1 MNNFAY
7 RVRDLAGEERVGYR
21 RGDSGEAVY
30 AWLHNQGLIPI
41 EVVPV
46 APSSA
51 PKDRGLGYKEPK
63 YSELA
68 AFCWQLATMLDGGV
82 LITTALETIAED
94 IDNLPFRHALLNVRD
109 FIKKGESLS
118 SSISRF
124 PKVFNNLFCATIV
137 AGETSGSL
145 SEVLRRMGEYYAR
158 RDKFAKKIQTALA
171 YPIFVVSFVFVI
183 LVIMMVL
190 IIPRFRMIFEQ
201 MGNKLPAFTQGFMNF
216 YDMVASHS
224 LLIVVCLVSF
234 VVLLLIYN
242 KTYEGHMKLCKL
254 ALSVPLMGRIASQ
267 AFIATFCRTMAT
279 LLSAGV
285 SIIESFDIL
294 SEMTNN
300 AVIRDAVVN
309 SKENL
314 IEGSGVSLAMMETG
328 FFPNMVT
335 RMVQVGERSGT
346 LPVVLERASD
356 YYETKMDTTITTLLN
371 LLGPIVIVV
380 VGVGVLVVVV
390 ALYLPI
396 FSMSDATFA

>member
-46 APSSA
+46 ASSSA
-51 PKDRGLGYKEPK
+51 VKDRGFGYKEPK

-82 LITTALETIAED
+82 LITTAIETIAED
-94 IDNLPFRHALLNVRD
+94 IENLPFRHALLNVGE

-145 SEVLRRMGEYYAR
+145 SEVLRRLGEYYAR

-201 MGNKLPAFTQGFMNF
+201 MGSKLPAFTQGFMNF

-224 LLIVVCLVSF
+224 LLIVICLVSF
-234 VVLLLIYN
+234 LVLLFIYN

-300 AVIRDAVVN
+300 AVIRDAVVS

-314 IEGSGVSLAMMETG
+314 IEGSGVSLAMSETG

>member
-7 RVRDLAGEERVGYR
+7 RARSLAGDETIGYR
-21 RGDSGEAVY
+21 RGSSGEEVY
-30 AWLHNQGLIPI
+30 AWLQDHGLIPV
-41 EVVPV
+41 EVVPII
-46 APSSA
+46 SSSQT
-51 PKDRGLGYKEPK
+51 KERTVSYKEPK
-63 YSELA
+63 YAELA
-68 AFCWQLATMLDGGV
+68 AFCWQLATMLEGGV
-82 LITTALETIAED
+82 LITTAIETIAED
-94 IDNLPFRHALLNVRD
+94 IQNPPFRHALLSIGEL
-109 FIKKGESLS
+109 IKKGESFS
-118 SSISRF
+118 NGISQF
-124 PKVFNNLFCATIV
+124 PKVFNSLFCATIL

-145 SEVLRRMGEYYAR
+145 PEVLRRLGDYYTR

-171 YPIFVVSFVFVI
+171 YPIFVISFVFVI
-183 LVIMMVL
+183 LIIMMVL
-190 IIPRFRMIFEQ
+190 IIPRFRLIFSQ
-201 MGNKLPAFTQGFMNF
+201 MGNTLPAFTQAFMNV
-216 YDMVASHS
+216 YDVVASNS
-224 LLIVVCLVSF
+224 LVIVVTLISF
-234 VVLLLIYN
+234 VVLFLVYN
-242 KTYEGHMKLCKL
+242 KTHEGHMKLCKL
-254 ALSVPLMGRIASQ
+254 ALRLPLFGRIASQ

-300 AVIRDAVVN
+300 AVIKDAVAH

-314 IEGSGVSLAMMETG
+314 IEGSGVSLAMMKTG

-335 RMVQVGERSGT
+335 RMVQVGETSGT

-371 LLGPIVIVV
+371 LLGPAVIVI

-396 FSMSDATFA
+396 FSMSDVTFT

>member
-7 RVRDLAGEERVGYR
+7 KARSLAGDEMIGYR
-21 RGDSGEAVY
+21 RGACGEEVY
-30 AWLHNQGLIPI
+30 AWLQDKGLIPI
-41 EVVPV
+41 EVIPII
-46 APSSA
+46 SSSQA
-51 PKDRGLGYKEPK
+51 KEHAISYKEPK
-63 YSELA
+63 YAELA
-68 AFCWQLATMLDGGV
+68 AFCWQLATMLEGGV
-82 LITTALETIAED
+82 LITTAIETIAED
-94 IDNLPFRHALLNVRD
+94 IQNPPFRHALLSIGEL
-109 FIKKGESLS
+109 IKKGESFS
-118 SSISRF
+118 NGISQF
-124 PKVFNNLFCATIV
+124 PKVFNSLFCATIL

-145 SEVLRRMGEYYAR
+145 PEVLRRLGDYYTR

-183 LVIMMVL
+183 LIIMMVL
-190 IIPRFRMIFEQ
+190 IIPRFRLIFSQ
-201 MGNKLPAFTQGFMNF
+201 MGNKLPAFTQTFMNF
-216 YDMVASHS
+216 YDIVASNS
-224 LLIVVCLVSF
+224 LVIIVLLVSF
-234 VVLLLIYN
+234 VVLFLVYN
-242 KTYEGHMKLCKL
+242 KTHEGHMKLCKL
-254 ALSVPLMGRIASQ
+254 ALRFPLFGRIASQ

-300 AVIRDAVVN
+300 AVIKDAVLH

-314 IEGSGVSLAMMETG
+314 IEGSGVSGAMLGTG

-335 RMVQVGERSGT
+335 RMVQVGETSGT

-356 YYETKMDTTITTLLN
+356 YYETKMDATITTLLN
-371 LLGPIVIVV
+371 LLGPAVIVI

-396 FSMSDATFA
+396 FSMSDVSFT

>member
-7 RVRDLAGEERVGYR
+7 RVRDLAGEERIGYR
-21 RGDSGEAVY
+21 RGASGEEVY
-30 AWLHNQGLIPI
+30 AWLQGKGLIPV

-46 APSSA
+46 TLSTVA
-51 PKDRGLGYKEPK
+51 KDRGMGYKEPK

-82 LITTALETIAED
+82 LITTAIETIAED
-94 IDNLPFRHALLNVRD
+94 IENPPFRHALLNVGE

-118 SSISRF
+118 TSISRF

-145 SEVLRRMGEYYAR
+145 SEVLRRLGDYYTR

-183 LVIMMVL
+183 LIIMMVL
-190 IIPRFRMIFEQ
+190 IIPRFRLIFEQ
-201 MGNKLPAFTQGFMNF
+201 MGSKLPTFTQGFMNF
-216 YDMVASHS
+216 YDMMASHS
-224 LLIVVCLVSF
+224 LLIVVSLVSF
-234 VVLLLIYN
+234 VVLFLIYN
-242 KTYEGHMKLCKL
+242 KTHEGHMKLCKL
-254 ALSVPLMGRIASQ
+254 ALCVPLVGKIASQ
-267 AFIATFCRTMAT
+267 SFIATFCRTMAT

-294 SEMTNN
+294 SEMTSN
-300 AVIRDAVVN
+300 AVIRNAVIH

-314 IEGSGVSLAMMETG
+314 IEGSGVSLAMVETG

-371 LLGPIVIVV
+371 LLGPVVIVI

-396 FSMSDATFA
+396 FSMSDATFT

>member
-7 RVRDLAGEERVGYR
+7 RVRDLAGAETIGYR
-21 RGDSGEAVY
+21 RGASGEEVY
-30 AWLHNQGLIPI
+30 AWLHNQGLIPV
-41 EVVPV
+41 EVVAV
-46 APSSA
+46 TSSSA
-51 PKDRGLGYKEPK
+51 AKDRDLGYKEPK

-82 LITTALETIAED
+82 LITTAIETIAED
-94 IDNLPFRHALLNVRD
+94 IENLPFRHALLSVGEL
-109 FIKKGESLS
+109 IKKGESFS
-118 SSISRF
+118 KSISQF
-124 PKVFNNLFCATIV
+124 PKLFNNLFCATIL

-145 SEVLRRMGEYYAR
+145 PEVLRRLGEYYTR

-171 YPIFVVSFVFVI
+171 YPIFVVGFVFVI
-183 LVIMMVL
+183 LMIMMVL
-190 IIPRFRMIFEQ
+190 IIPRFRLIFEQ
-201 MGNKLPAFTQGFMNF
+201 MGSKLPTFTQAFMNF
-216 YDMVASHS
+216 YDIVANHS

-234 VVLLLIYN
+234 VVLFLIYN
-242 KTYEGHMKLCKL
+242 KTHEGHMKLCKL
-254 ALSVPLMGRIASQ
+254 VLCVPLFGKIASQ

-294 SEMTNN
+294 SEMTSNVVIRN
-300 AVIRDAVVN
+300 AVVH

-314 IEGSGVSLAMMETG
+314 IEGSGVSEAMVETG

-346 LPVVLERASD
+346 LPAVLERASD

-371 LLGPIVIVV
+371 LLGPIVIVI
-380 VGVGVLVVVV
+380 VGVGVLAVVV

>member
-7 RVRDLAGEERVGYR
+7 RVRDLAGEEKTGYR
-21 RGDSGEAVY
+21 RAASGEEVY
-30 AWLHNQGLIPI
+30 AWLHNKGLIPI
-41 EVVPV
+41 EVIPV
-46 APSSA
+46 TSS
-51 PKDRGLGYKEPK
+51 PETKDSNLGYKEPK
-63 YSELA
+63 YAELA

-82 LITTALETIAED
+82 LITTAIETIAED
-94 IDNLPFRHALLNVRD
+94 IENLRFRHALLSVGES
-109 FIKKGESLS
+109 IKKGESLS

-124 PKVFNNLFCATIV
+124 PKVFNNLFCTTIL

-145 SEVLRRMGEYYAR
+145 PLVLRRLGDYYTR

-171 YPIFVVSFVFVI
+171 YPVFVVSFVFVLLI
-183 LVIMMVL
+183 IMMVL

-201 MGNKLPAFTQGFMNF
+201 MGNKLPAFTQGFMHF
-216 YDMVASHS
+216 YDVVASHS
-224 LLIVVCLVSF
+224 LLIIISMVSF
-234 VVLLLIYN
+234 VVLFIIYN
-242 KTYEGHMKLCKL
+242 KTQEGHTKLCRL
-254 ALSVPLMGRIASQ
+254 ALSVPLVGKIASQ

-300 AVIRDAVVN
+300 VVIRNAVVH

-314 IEGSGVSLAMMETG
+314 IEGSGVSTAMVETG
-328 FFPNMVT
+328 FFPSMVT

-371 LLGPIVIVV
+371 LLGPIVIVI

-396 FSMSDATFA
+396 FSMSDSAFA

>member
-7 RVRDLAGEERVGYR
+7 RVRDLAGEETIGYR
-21 RGDSGEAVY
+21 RGASGEEVY
-30 AWLHNQGLIPI
+30 AWLHNQGLIPV
-41 EVVPV
+41 EVIPV
-46 APSSA
+46 TSSSVV
-51 PKDRGLGYKEPK
+51 KDRGLGYKEPK

-82 LITTALETIAED
+82 LFTTAIETIAED
-94 IDNLPFRHALLNVRD
+94 IEDLPFRRALLNVGEL
-109 FIKKGESLS
+109 IKKGESFS
-118 SSISRF
+118 SSVSQF
-124 PKVFNNLFCATIV
+124 PKVFNNLFCATIL

-145 SEVLRRMGEYYAR
+145 PEVLRRLGEYYTR
-158 RDKFAKKIQTALA
+158 RDKFAKKIQAALA
-171 YPIFVVSFVFVI
+171 YPVFVVSFVFVI
-183 LVIMMVL
+183 LMIMMVL
-190 IIPRFRMIFEQ
+190 IIPRFRQIFEQ
-201 MGNKLPAFTQGFMNF
+201 MGNKLPAFTQAFMNS

-224 LLIVVCLVSF
+224 LLIVVSLVSF
-234 VVLLLIYN
+234 VVLFLIYN
-242 KTYEGHMKLCKL
+242 KTHEGHMKLCKL
-254 ALSVPLMGRIASQ
+254 ALCVPLFGKIASQ
-267 AFIATFCRTMAT
+267 SFIATFCRTMAT

-285 SIIESFDIL
+285 SIVESFDIL
-294 SEMTNN
+294 SEMSNNVVIRN
-300 AVIRDAVVN
+300 AVIR

-314 IEGSGVSLAMMETG
+314 LEGSGVSEAMVDTG

-356 YYETKMDTTITTLLN
+356 YYETKMDTTITTMLN
-371 LLGPIVIVV
+371 LLGPIVIVI

>member
-1 MNNFAY
+1 MNKFAY
-7 RVRDLAGEERVGYR
+7 RARSLAGDETIGYR
-21 RGDSGEAVY
+21 RGSCGYEVY
-30 AWLHNQGLIPI
+30 AWLQDKGLIPL
-41 EVVPV
+41 EVIPIV
-46 APSSA
+46 SSSQA
-51 PKDRGLGYKEPK
+51 KERAMGYKEPK
-63 YSELA
+63 YAELA
-68 AFCWQLATMLDGGV
+68 AFCWQLATMLEGGV
-82 LITTALETIAED
+82 LITTAIETIAED
-94 IDNLPFRHALLNVRD
+94 IQNTPFRDALLRVGEL
-109 FIKKGESLS
+109 IKKGESFS
-118 SSISRF
+118 NGISQF

-145 SEVLRRMGEYYAR
+145 PEVLRRLAEYYTR

-183 LVIMMVL
+183 LIIMMVL
-190 IIPRFRMIFEQ
+190 IIPRFRLIFSQ
-201 MGNKLPAFTQGFMNF
+201 MGNRLPAFTQAFMNF
-216 YDMVASHS
+216 YDIVANNS
-224 LLIVVCLVSF
+224 LVIIISLISF
-234 VVLLLIYN
+234 VVLFLVYN
-242 KTYEGHMKLCKL
+242 KTYEGHMKLCRL
-254 ALSVPLMGRIASQ
+254 ALCAPLLGRVASQ
-267 AFIATFCRTMAT
+267 AFITTFCRTMST

-300 AVIRDAVVN
+300 AVIRDAVLR

-314 IEGSGVSLAMMETG
+314 MEGSGVSMAMMETG

-356 YYETKMDTTITTLLN
+356 YYETKMDATITTLLN
-371 LLGPIVIVV
+371 LLGPIVIVI

-396 FSMSDATFA
+396 FSMSDITVG

>member
-1 MNNFAY
+1 M
-7 RVRDLAGEERVGYR
+7 
-21 RGDSGEAVY
+21 
-30 AWLHNQGLIPI
+30 
-41 EVVPV
+41 
-46 APSSA
+46 
-51 PKDRGLGYKEPK
+51 
-63 YSELA
+63 
-68 AFCWQLATMLDGGV
+68 
-82 LITTALETIAED
+82 ITTAIETIAED
-94 IDNLPFRHALLNVRD
+94 IEDLSFRRALLNVGEL
-109 FIKKGESLS
+109 IKKGESFS
-118 SSISRF
+118 SSISQF
-124 PKVFNNLFCATIV
+124 PKVFNNLFCATIL

-145 SEVLRRMGEYYAR
+145 PEVLRRLGEYYTR

-183 LVIMMVL
+183 LMVMMVL
-190 IIPRFRMIFEQ
+190 IIPRFRLIFEQ
-201 MGNKLPAFTQGFMNF
+201 MGNKLPAFTQAFMNF
-216 YDMVASHS
+216 YDMVASHG
-224 LLIVVCLVSF
+224 LFMVVSLVSF
-234 VVLLLIYN
+234 VVLFLIYN

-254 ALSVPLMGRIASQ
+254 ALCVPLVGKIASQ
-267 AFIATFCRTMAT
+267 SFIATFCRTMAT

-300 AVIRDAVVN
+300 VVIRNAVIH

-314 IEGSGVSLAMMETG
+314 IEGSGVSEAMMDTG

-346 LPVVLERASD
+346 LPTVLERASD

-371 LLGPIVIVV
+371 LLGPIVIVI

-396 FSMSDATFA
+396 FSMSDATFS

>member
-1 MNNFAY
+1 M
-7 RVRDLAGEERVGYR
+7 
-21 RGDSGEAVY
+21 
-30 AWLHNQGLIPI
+30 
-41 EVVPV
+41 
-46 APSSA
+46 
-51 PKDRGLGYKEPK
+51 
-63 YSELA
+63 
-68 AFCWQLATMLDGGV
+68 
-82 LITTALETIAED
+82 
-94 IDNLPFRHALLNVRD
+94 
-109 FIKKGESLS
+109 
-118 SSISRF
+118 
-124 PKVFNNLFCATIV
+124 FCATIV

-145 SEVLRRMGEYYAR
+145 PVVLRRLAEYYTR

-183 LVIMMVL
+183 LIIMMVL
-190 IIPRFRMIFEQ
+190 IIPRFRLIFSQ
-201 MGNKLPAFTQGFMNF
+201 MGNKLPAFTQAFMNF
-216 YDMVASHS
+216 YDVVANNS
-224 LLIVVCLVSF
+224 LVIIITLISF
-234 VVLLLIYN
+234 VVLLVVYN
-242 KTYEGHMKLCKL
+242 KTHEGHMKLCKL
-254 ALSVPLMGRIASQ
+254 ALCVPLLGRIASQ
-267 AFIATFCRTMAT
+267 AFIATFCRTMAI

-294 SEMTNN
+294 AEMTNN
-300 AVIRDAVVN
+300 AVIRDAVVH

-371 LLGPIVIVV
+371 LLGPIVIVI

-396 FSMSDATFA
+396 FSMSDVTFA

>member
-7 RVRDLAGEERVGYR
+7 RVRDLAGGETIGYR
-21 RGDSGEAVY
+21 RGSSQEEVH
-30 AWLHNQGLIPI
+30 AWLYNQGLIPV
-41 EVVPV
+41 EVIPV
-46 APSSA
+46 ISS
-51 PKDRGLGYKEPK
+51 PPVKDRSLGYKEPK
-63 YSELA
+63 YSELS

-82 LITTALETIAED
+82 LITTSIETIAED
-94 IDNLPFRHALLNVRD
+94 IESPTFRHALLNVGEL
-109 FIKKGESLS
+109 IKKGESLS

-124 PKVFNNLFCATIV
+124 PKVFNKLFCATIL

-145 SEVLRRMGEYYAR
+145 PTILRRLAEYYSR
-158 RDKFAKKIQTALA
+158 RDKFSKKIQTALA

-183 LVIMMVL
+183 LLVMMIL
-190 IIPRFRMIFEQ
+190 IIPRFRVIFEQ
-201 MGNKLPAFTQGFMNF
+201 MGNQLPAFTQGFMNF
-216 YDMVASHS
+216 YDMFANHS
-224 LLIVVCLVSF
+224 LYIVISLVSF
-234 VVLLLIYN
+234 VALFLIYS
-242 KTYEGHMKLCKL
+242 KTHEGHLKLCRL
-254 ALSVPLMGRIASQ
+254 ALSVPLLGRVASQ

-300 AVIRDAVVN
+300 VVIRNAVTR
-309 SKENL
+309 SKENV
-314 IEGSGVSLAMMETG
+314 IEGSGVSLAMIESG

-356 YYETKMDTTITTLLN
+356 YYETKMDATITTLLN
-371 LLGPIVIVV
+371 LLGPIVIVI
-380 VGVGVLVVVV
+380 VGAGVLVVVV

-396 FSMSDATFA
+396 FSISDVSYM